1 MEFDADALTQLARE
15 NAFTGAV
22 RVDAA
27 GGVVF
32 EAAFGLADR
41 AHGLPNTVDTRF
53 GTASAS
59 KAFTALVVLSLVS
72 DGVLDLDEP
81 VRGRLPDLPQ
91 LDADV
96 TVRRLLSHT
105 SGVGEYLD
113 DDADA
118 DTYVLPGS
126 MHGYLSPE
134 DFVPLLDL
142 PMRARPGNRFEYS
155 NAGFVLLGLVAQR
168 ASGVRYQDLV
178 RERVLRPAGLRHTD
192 FLRTDE
198 LPASAAFG
206 YLYPDRP
213 RSNIFHLP
221 IEGSADGGI
230 HTTVGDLRAF
240 WLAFESGAIVP
251 GDLVELMTTPAPGHD
266 PEDPYGLGIWLPAPG
281 VWEIEGAD
289 AGVSMM
295 SEHVPAADLTWTV
308 LSNET
313 DNAWP
318 VTRFLRSWRKSA

>member
-1 MEFDADALTQLARE
+1 MEFDADSLTQLARE

-22 RVDAA
+22 RVDAV

-81 VRGRLPDLPQ
+81 VRARLPDLPQ

-155 NAGFVLLGLVAQR
+155 NAGFVLLGLSFGQSSGSVASSFSP
-168 ASGVRYQDLV
+168 AYRY
-178 RERVLRPAGLRHTD
+178 T
-192 FLRTDE
+192 
-198 LPASAAFG
+198 
-206 YLYPDRP
+206 
-213 RSNIFHLP
+213 
-221 IEGSADGGI
+221 GSAI
-230 HTTVGDLRAF
+230 TSDLA
-240 WLAFESGAIVP
+240 WLFGAGFAPLAALVLSTRFGLISAGAYLLSGAVCT
-251 GDLVELMTTPAPGHD
+251 LLAL
-266 PEDPYGLGIWLPAPG
+266 YFNRQ
-281 VWEIEGAD
+281 WEARR
-289 AGVSMM
+289 AG
-295 SEHVPAADLTWTV
+295 P
-308 LSNET
+308 
-313 DNAWP
+313 
-318 VTRFLRSWRKSA
+318 R